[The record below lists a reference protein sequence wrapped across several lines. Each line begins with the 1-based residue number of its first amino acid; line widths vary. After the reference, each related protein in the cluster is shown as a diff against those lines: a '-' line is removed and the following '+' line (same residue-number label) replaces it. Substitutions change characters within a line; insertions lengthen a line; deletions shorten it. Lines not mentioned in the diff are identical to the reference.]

1 MAGKEEVQA
10 MKVQQAWFVPGKSR
24 RFKFLDEFRKER
36 LAVVQGE
43 LEREF
48 ATETYP
54 EIKRFAEYVYRD
66 TAQRVNRSESQ
77 VEISQLCCSGLR
89 KLKLIKG
96 NRQEWFPNIME

>member
-1 MAGKEEVQA
+1 
-10 MKVQQAWFVPGKSR
+10 MKIEQAWFVPGKSR

-54 EIKRFAEYVYRD
+54 KIKRFAEYIYKD
-66 TAQRVNRSESQ
+66 TAQKVNQSESKA
-77 VEISQLCCSGLR
+77 EISRLCCSGLR
-89 KLKLIKG
+89 KLKLIKE
-96 NRQEWFPNIME
+96 NRHDWFPNIME